1 MFSTSIE
8 NQVIN
13 MPNNMSGQPMKMGD
27 MEILNDSIASQKLIS
42 SSYDTFANECAT
54 PNLRDE
60 FLNILKDEHQIQAEI
75 FTEMQKRGWYQIN
88 PADQQQV
95 SQAKQKFQNMLNQQ

>member
-1 MFSTSIE
+1 MQFNMN
-8 NQVIN
+8 NQQQN
-13 MPNNMSGQPMKMGD
+13 TMGD
-27 MEILNDSIASQKLIS
+27 QEIVNDGIASQKLIS

-60 FLNILKDEHQIQAEI
+60 FLNILKDEHQIQAEL
-75 FTEMQKRGWYQIN
+75 FTEMQKRGWYQVK

-95 SQAKQKFQNMLNQQ
+95 MQAKQKFQNMLG

>member
-1 MFSTSIE
+1 
-8 NQVIN
+8 
-13 MPNNMSGQPMKMGD
+13 MPHTPNTTDVKMGD
-27 MEILNDSIASQKLIS
+27 MEIMDDSLDSQKLIS
-42 SSYDTFANECAT
+42 SSYNTYANECAT

-75 FTEMQKRGWYQIN
+75 FNEMQKRGWYQLQ

-95 SQAKQKFQNMLNQQ
+95 AQVKQKFQNILG

>member
-1 MFSTSIE
+1 MMQF
-8 NQVIN
+8 N
-13 MPNNMSGQPMKMGD
+13 MNTQGGQAGQKMGD
-27 MEILNDSIASQKLIS
+27 VEMMNDSIASQKLIS

-75 FTEMQKRGWYQIN
+75 FSEMQKRGWYQIQ
-88 PADQQQV
+88 PADQNQV
-95 SQAKQKFQNMLNQQ
+95 TQAKQKYQNMLG

>member
-1 MFSTSIE
+1 MQFDM
-8 NQVIN
+8 NKQQN
-13 MPNNMSGQPMKMGD
+13 AMGD
-27 MEILNDSIASQKLIS
+27 QEMVNDSIASQKLIS

-60 FLNILKDEHQIQAEI
+60 FLNILKDEHQIQAEL
-75 FTEMQKRGWYQIN
+75 FTEMQKRGWYQVK

-95 SQAKQKFQNMLNQQ
+95 IQAKQKFQNMLG

>member
-1 MFSTSIE
+1 MQFNINT
-8 NQVIN
+8 NQ
-13 MPNNMSGQPMKMGD
+13 SGNQQQMGD
-27 MEILNDSIASQKLIS
+27 VEIMNDSIASQKLIS
-42 SSYDTFANECAT
+42 GSYDTFANECAT

-75 FTEMQKRGWYQIN
+75 FTEMQKRGWYQVK

-95 SQAKQKFQNMLNQQ
+95 MQAKQKFQNMLG

>member
-1 MFSTSIE
+1 MPSNNL
-8 NQVIN
+8 NQQ
-13 MPNNMSGQPMKMGD
+13 SAKMGD
-27 MEILNDSIASQKLIS
+27 VEMMNDSLSSQKLIS

-75 FTEMQKRGWYQIN
+75 FTEMQKRGWYQIK
-88 PADQQQV
+88 PADQQMI
-95 SQAKQKFQNMLNQQ
+95 SQAKQKYQNMLG

>member
-1 MFSTSIE
+1 
-8 NQVIN
+8 
-13 MPNNMSGQPMKMGD
+13 MPHTPNATDVKMGD
-27 MEILNDSIASQKLIS
+27 MEVMVDSMASQKLITS
-42 SSYDTFANECAT
+42 HYNTYANECAT

-75 FTEMQKRGWYQIN
+75 FDEMQKRGWCQVQ

-95 SQAKQKFQNMLNQQ
+95 AQVKQKFQNMLG